1 MRPDR
6 SAIARLRSGPVASPR
21 RVPFA
26 VRSATAAVFR
36 AGGTAHGRPLV
47 RLVVGAAP
55 RPARRRR
62 LRSRMRAVWLGRN
75 TSRRH
80 PACLRGA
87 SGVPFGPGRLPSPR
101 RSSRPVR
108 YRPCRPFTVQARD
121 ACTYPSPLYSLCAVM
136 AKNTWRSGT
145 PPLRAGE
152 VVWLGRLGL
161 AARARRPCYIGFAL
175 VVSDVAAA
183 SRRRVCCPRFRP
195 QRNLIFRF
203 RPCGRGADRLYYFH
217 PARRMRGAVT

>member
-1 MRPDR
+1 MVGRSRRERRNLRQISAYYLCSSQPARNSAATVRSAWERADALRPDR
-6 SAIARLRSGPVASPR
+6 SAIRRLRSGPVASPR

-47 RLVVGAAP
+47 RLVVGAAT

-62 LRSRMRAVWLGRN
+62 LRSRMHAAWLGRN

-87 SGVPFGPGRLPSPR
+87 SGVPCGPGRLPSPR
-101 RSSRPVR
+101 RPSRPVR

-121 ACTYPSPLYSLCAVM
+121 ARTYPL
-136 AKNTWRSGT
+136 
-145 PPLRAGE
+145 
-152 VVWLGRLGL
+152 L
-161 AARARRPCYIGFAL
+161 APREAQMKPSTFAC
-175 VVSDVAAA
+175 SHGA
-183 SRRRVCCPRFRP
+183 SRRW
-195 QRNLIFRF
+195 
-203 RPCGRGADRLYYFH
+203 
-217 PARRMRGAVT
+217 